1 MQVPQL
7 RRTAVSLLAGSLATG
22 LMLLAPA
29 SPVAATA
36 PAAAEAGEPLN
47 IVLLGDSYSAGNGAT
62 NDAGQPETYGPE
74 NCYRS
79 RVNWTEKYAA
89 ALRNEGRTVTVENH
103 ACSGGKAPDV
113 ISPRVMDTASDSTPT
128 PESVT
133 TIEQADAYLAGED
146 LCNTQTFPDEEFW
159 TYAATSVDESTI
171 DYDCTRKLKPQA
183 DFITPETDLVL
194 FTMGGNDAG
203 FSTIVTQCFILK
215 SGSGCKDTIDT
226 ARAKLPE
233 IKQLLL
239 DDIAGIRA
247 AGLRDDAKIVQL
259 GYPYLQADNNYM
271 ALGLPPYAAGDEVR
285 SLIDDGTEA
294 LAGVATEANVGH
306 PGQMTFVPGIKEA
319 FAGHEPDATTPV
331 GNVDRWVNQTGD
343 GTNTSLWY
351 HPNGL
356 GQTAYAIVLFRG
368 GDYGATP
375 QSPEEPVDEQPETQ
389 GPATVRTIF
398 RAQPVK
404 RKVAKGEVVKILTR
418 VRRSDGS
425 RPRGKVVVR
434 LQGKNIRAKARVSAS
449 GRNILRFK
457 GLRPGRY
464 RVKAIYTGQKQ
475 RSIAF
480 TKVVVRRR

>member
-1 MQVPQL
+1 MQVTRF
-7 RRTAVSLLAGSLATG
+7 RRTSAAMLCGGLAAG
-22 LMLLAPA
+22 LMLLLPVG
-29 SPVAATA
+29 PVAAET
-36 PAAAEAGEPLN
+36 PAAETFEPLN

-89 ALRNEGRTVTVENH
+89 ALRNEGRAVTVENH

-128 PESVT
+128 PEGVT

-159 TYAATSVDESTI
+159 TYAATSVDASTI
-171 DYDCTRKLKPQA
+171 EFDCTRKLRPQA
-183 DFITPETDLVL
+183 DFITAETDLVL

-203 FSTIVTQCFILK
+203 FSAIVTQCFILK
-215 SGSGCKDTIDT
+215 SGSGCKGTIDT

-247 AGLRDDAKIVQL
+247 AGLREDAKIVQL
-259 GYPYLQADNNYM
+259 GYPYLQTDNNYM

-294 LAGVATEANVGH
+294 LASVATEANVGH

-319 FAGHEPDATTPV
+319 FAGHEPDATTPI

-356 GQTAYAIVLFRG
+356 GQTAYATVLVRG

-375 QSPEEPVDEQPETQ
+375 QSPEEPVGEQPEAEE
-389 GPATVRTIF
+389 PATVRTIF
-398 RAQPVK
+398 RARPVK
-404 RKVAKGEVVKILTR
+404 RMVRAGEVVKIRTR
-418 VRRSDGS
+418 VRKTDGS
-425 RPRGKVVVR
+425 RPRGKVLVR
-434 LQGKNIRAKARVSAS
+434 FQGRNTRDQARVSAN
-449 GRNILRFK
+449 GRNVLRLK
-457 GLRPGRY
+457 GLRPGRH
-464 RVKAIYTGQKQ
+464 RIKAVYVNKQK
-475 RSIAF
+475 RMIVF